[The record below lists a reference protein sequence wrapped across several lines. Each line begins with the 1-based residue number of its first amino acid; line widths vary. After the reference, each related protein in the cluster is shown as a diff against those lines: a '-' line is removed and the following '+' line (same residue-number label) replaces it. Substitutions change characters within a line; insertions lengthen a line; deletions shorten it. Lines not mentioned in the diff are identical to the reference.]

1 MTEDLNVSA
10 TELYASAGAAD
21 TLVTDLQGP
30 LRKAIDDTAAA
41 AVAFRE
47 WDEKGRIEAVGTGWG
62 DALTTLKDRL
72 AEHANGLRLLAD
84 GNSINDADIGDSF
97 KGW

>member
-1 MTEDLNVSA
+1 MKDDLNVSA
-10 TELYASAGAAD
+10 AELYASAGAANN
-21 TLVTDLQGP
+21 LVSDLQGP

-41 AVAFRE
+41 ASAFRA
-47 WDEKGRIEAVGTGWG
+47 WDERGRIEAVSTGWG

-72 AEHANGLRLLAD
+72 AEHANGLRLVAD
-84 GNSINDADIGDSF
+84 GHSINDADVGDCF